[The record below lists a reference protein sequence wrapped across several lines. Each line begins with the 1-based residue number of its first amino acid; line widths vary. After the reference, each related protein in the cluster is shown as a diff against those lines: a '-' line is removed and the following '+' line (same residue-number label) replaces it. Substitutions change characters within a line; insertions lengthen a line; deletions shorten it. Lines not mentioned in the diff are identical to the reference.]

1 MKQEFREKQGAKM
14 NTGSIGMVGLGR
26 MGGNM
31 ARRLQRGGAQVIA
44 YNRHLEKSQELAREE
59 PGILV
64 AEDLADLVAKLPK
77 PRVIWLMLPA
87 GDPTEEALST
97 LLSCLSAGDILVN
110 GANAFY
116 QDSMAQAQRVQEL
129 GIAYV
134 DAGVS
139 GGVWGLAEG
148 YALMVGGTPEAVG
161 KIVPFLQIL
170 APASDRGWLHCGP
183 VGSGHFVKMVH
194 NGIEYGMMQSLA
206 EGFAILQAKE
216 EFALDLAQVA
226 EMWRYGSVVRS
237 WLLDLTADTL
247 QKDQKLTD
255 IAPVVA
261 DSGEGLW
268 TAQAALAQ
276 KVPAP
281 VITLALQM
289 RWASQ
294 GKDDYAAK
302 LLAMMRNQFGGHAV
316 QKEPA

>member
-1 MKQEFREKQGAKM
+1 MTVGK
-14 NTGSIGMVGLGR
+14 IGMVGLGR

-31 ARRLQRGGAQVIA
+31 ARRLQRDGAEVVA
-44 YNRHLEKSQELAREE
+44 YNRHVEKAQELAKETGMQAANTLKE
-59 PGILV
+59 LV
-64 AEDLADLVAKLPK
+64 DQLPT
-77 PRVIWLMLPA
+77 PRVLWLMLPA
-87 GDPTEEALST
+87 GVPTAEHIAEVLP
-97 LLSCLSAGDILVN
+97 LLGKGDVLVN

-116 QDSMAQAQRVQEL
+116 GDSMAQAKEVEAH
-129 GIAYV
+129 GVEYV

-139 GGVWGLAEG
+139 GGVWGLQEG
-148 YALMVGGTPEAVG
+148 YALMVGGNPEAVA
-161 KIVPFLQIL
+161 KVEPFLKIL
-170 APASDRGWLHCGP
+170 APGTDKGWLHCGP

-194 NGIEYGMMQSLA
+194 NGIEYGMMQALA
-206 EGFAILQAKE
+206 EGFAILQGKT
-216 EFALDLAQVA
+216 EFGLDLAAVA

-247 QKDQKLTD
+247 QKDQVLDD

-268 TAQAALAQ
+268 TAQAALEQ
-276 KVPAP
+276 KIPAP

-316 QKEPA
+316 IKESK

>member
-1 MKQEFREKQGAKM
+1 MAVGK
-14 NTGSIGMVGLGR
+14 IGMVGLGR

-31 ARRLQRGGAQVIA
+31 ARRLQRDGAEVVA
-44 YNRHLEKSQELAREE
+44 YNRHIEKAQELAQETGMQAASTLQE
-59 PGILV
+59 LV
-64 AEDLADLVAKLPK
+64 EQLPA
-77 PRVIWLMLPA
+77 PRVVWLMLPA
-87 GDPTEEALST
+87 GAPTAEYIHEILP
-97 LLSCLSAGDILVN
+97 LLATGDILVN

-116 QDSMAQAQRVQEL
+116 GESMTQAKEVEAH
-129 GIAYV
+129 GVEYV

-139 GGVWGLAEG
+139 GGVWGLQEG
-148 YALMVGGTPEAVG
+148 YALMVGGKPEAVAR
-161 KIVPFLQIL
+161 VEPFLKIL
-170 APASDRGWLHCGP
+170 APGPDKGWLHCGP

-194 NGIEYGMMQSLA
+194 NGIEYGMMQALA
-206 EGFAILQAKE
+206 EGFAILQGKT
-216 EFALDLAQVA
+216 EFDLDLAAVA

-237 WLLDLTADTL
+237 WLLDLTAATL
-247 QKDQKLTD
+247 HKDQVLAD
-255 IAPVVA
+255 IAPIVA

-268 TAQAALAQ
+268 TAQAALQQ

-316 QKEPA
+316 VQEAK

>member
-1 MKQEFREKQGAKM
+1 M

-116 QDSMAQAQRVQEL
+116 QDSMAQAQRVQEF

-194 NGIEYGMMQSLA
+194 NGIEYGMMQALA
-206 EGFAILQAKE
+206 EGFAIMQAKE

>member
-1 MKQEFREKQGAKM
+1 MAVGK
-14 NTGSIGMVGLGR
+14 IGMVGLGR

-31 ARRLQRGGAQVIA
+31 ARRLQRDGAEVVA
-44 YNRHLEKSQELAREE
+44 YNRHAEKARELAQETGMQAAATLAE
-59 PGILV
+59 LV
-64 AEDLADLVAKLPK
+64 QQLPA
-77 PRVIWLMLPA
+77 PRVLWLMLPA
-87 GDPTEEALST
+87 GNATAEHIAELLP
-97 LLSCLSAGDILVN
+97 LLSKGDILVN

-116 QDSMAQAQRVQEL
+116 GDSMAQAQKLEEQ
-129 GIAYV
+129 GIHYV

-139 GGVWGLAEG
+139 GGVWGLQEG
-148 YALMVGGTPEAVG
+148 YALMVGGSPEAVA
-161 KIVPFLQIL
+161 KVEPFLKIL
-170 APASDRGWLHCGP
+170 APGADKGWLHCGP

-194 NGIEYGMMQSLA
+194 NGIEYGMMQALA
-206 EGFAILQAKE
+206 EGFAILQGKS
-216 EFALDLAQVA
+216 EFGLDLAAVA

-237 WLLDLTADTL
+237 WLLDLTANTL
-247 QKDQKLTD
+247 SKDQKLGD

-276 KVPAP
+276 KIPAP

-316 QKEPA
+316 VKEEK